1 MLKNYK
7 YLLKNI
13 GILTIGN
20 FTTKLLNFF
29 LIPLYTAVLSTTEY
43 GEYDLLNTTIGLFI
57 PIFTLNIYEGIF
69 RYALDRETD
78 KGNLI
83 VVAVKYFL
91 ISLLPF
97 ALLVMANVQFNI
109 IPTFNKYLKFFVLMY
124 IFNSLSAILT
134 GIAKGLEK
142 LKIIAASG
150 VLSSLVIIIA
160 NLILL
165 LVLNIGIE
173 GYFIA
178 NIIGVVT
185 QCIYVLV
192 GIKIWKYCP
201 DIILKGKDYKTL
213 ENKIVTY
220 SRPLIAN
227 SIGWWI
233 NNVSDR
239 YVITFLCGLSINGIY
254 SIAYKIPTFLNVLV
268 SIFNQ
273 AWNLSAIKDFV
284 KDDKNGFFSK
294 TYTMYNC
301 FMVLMCSVI
310 IIFNKVLAR
319 VFYSNDFYS
328 AWVYVPFLLIAFYFG
343 AISGYIGAIFAAV
356 NRTDI
361 YAKSTVMG
369 ALINTILN
377 FLLVYKIGSIG
388 AAIATLVSYF
398 TVWLIRYYY
407 MKKIISL
414 KIKIKRDIFAYCILV
429 IQAIFMIVIR
439 SSVYMYLSQVMLFA
453 IAILIFLG
461 DIKSIVRNLFREFRR
476 RT

>member
-1 MLKNYK
+1 M
-7 YLLKNI
+7 
-13 GILTIGN
+13 
-20 FTTKLLNFF
+20 
-29 LIPLYTAVLSTTEY
+29 
-43 GEYDLLNTTIGLFI
+43 
-57 PIFTLNIYEGIF
+57 
-69 RYALDRETD
+69 
-78 KGNLI
+78 
-83 VVAVKYFL
+83 
-91 ISLLPF
+91 
-97 ALLVMANVQFNI
+97 
-109 IPTFNKYLKFFVLMY
+109 
-124 IFNSLSAILT
+124 
-134 GIAKGLEK
+134 
-142 LKIIAASG
+142 
-150 VLSSLVIIIA
+150 
-160 NLILL
+160 
-165 LVLNIGIE
+165 
-173 GYFIA
+173 
-178 NIIGVVT
+178 
-185 QCIYVLV
+185 
-192 GIKIWKYCP
+192 
-201 DIILKGKDYKTL
+201 
-213 ENKIVTY
+213 
-220 SRPLIAN
+220 
-227 SIGWWI
+227 
-233 NNVSDR
+233 
-239 YVITFLCGLSINGIY
+239 
-254 SIAYKIPTFLNVLV
+254 
-268 SIFNQ
+268 
-273 AWNLSAIKDFV
+273 
-284 KDDKNGFFSK
+284 
-294 TYTMYNC
+294 
-301 FMVLMCSVI
+301 
-310 IIFNKVLAR
+310 AR